1 MTWDERV
8 KAIADHGF
16 TERQAGFLVTVML
29 HSGVCLGRH
38 YSAFARIAH
47 GQKVQDFFDRLVAR
61 GYATARRVRA
71 QHGPAVPR
79 SPQAAVRGHWRARQS
94 ASPAASA

>member
-38 YSAFARIAH
+38 YSAFARITH
-47 GQKVQDFFDRLVAR
+47 GQKVQDFFQRLVAR
-61 GYATARRVRA
+61 KYVTARRC
-71 QHGPAVPR
+71 
-79 SPQAAVRGHWRARQS
+79 GHNTARLYHFHHKPTNHS
-94 ASPAASA
+94 SSI